1 MAFQITQGITPL
13 PQHPDRTNEE
23 AFPGQMSA
31 FFAGE
36 ALHAQEM
43 IDWTIQ
49 ANALADAVEADA
61 VEAEAA
67 RIVAGNNADRAE
79 AAQTAAENAAG
90 ASTWSYATS
99 YGLNDAVTG
108 ADGQSYRSLTNS
120 NAGNCPH
127 AYNQITRV
135 GALNHYKAETVAVA
149 DPSGKTYTLKV
160 KMWRET
166 LTGNI
171 SLVIEEGSGDFEI
184 MVYDS
189 KVVTRTIAEYSATAT
204 FPAGSDADV
213 RIRINPDDNDGPD
226 GDTFGVHSVF
236 LFDHADPDTNLLTGD
251 SRWQTDLTGW
261 APTNCTIST
270 VAANKVN
277 WVKISGGNEIPVGGV
292 YIDADTN
299 ADPALKLGYGT
310 WELISQGRA
319 LFGIDETDNDPID
332 YLNAL
337 GLTGGEKRTQLSIS
351 HLPGIWYPGDLT
363 TIYAQ
368 VGTDPYGVIK
378 TRHIYGGEQSHN
390 NMPPYLVVGIWKRTA

>member
-43 IDWTIQ
+43 INWTIQ
-49 ANALADAVEADA
+49 ANALADAVEAEA
-61 VEAEAA
+61 VEAENA
-67 RIVAGNNADRAE
+67 RIAAGNNADRAE

-90 ASTWSYATS
+90 ASTWSYATP
-99 YGLNDAVTG
+99 YGLNGAVIG

-127 AYNQITRV
+127 GYNQITRV
-135 GALNHYKAETVAVA
+135 GALNHVIAEAFIVA
-149 DPSGKTYTLKV
+149 DTSGRTYTLKV

-166 LTGNI
+166 LTGEI
-171 SLVIEEGSGDFEI
+171 SLVIEEGSGDAEI
-184 MVYDS
+184 MVYDH
-189 KVVTRTIAEYSATAT
+189 KVVTRTIAEYSTTAT
-204 FPAGSDADV
+204 FPAGSDANV

-226 GDTFGVHSVF
+226 GDTFGVYAVF
-236 LFDHADPDTNLLTGD
+236 LYDHADPDTNLLTGD

-261 APTNCTIST
+261 DTTNCTISR
-270 VAANKVN
+270 VN
-277 WVKISGGNEIPVGGV
+277 AGINWTKISGGNEIPVGGT

-310 WELISQGRA
+310 WQLIAQGRT
-319 LFGIDETDNDPID
+319 LVGIDSGDTDFDTM
-332 YLNAL
+332 
-337 GLTGGEKRTQLSIS
+337 GKTGGVKTVSLSKT
-351 HLPGIWYPGDLT
+351 HLPPLWRAQGPT
-363 TIYAQ
+363 TIGGGN
-368 VGTDPYGVIK
+368 VGIPQGAVNQIIIDGGNSTPFSVVSPYI
-378 TRHIYGGEQSHN
+378 
-390 NMPPYLVVGIWKRTA
+390 VVAIWKRTA

>member
-1 MAFQITQGITPL
+1 MAINQQITAL
-13 PQHPDRTNEE
+13 PDAPNRLDRDNFATD
-23 AFPGQMSA
+23 MHA
-31 FFAGE
+31 FFIGMQAMTVELETFRGE
-36 ALHAQEM
+36 ANTTATGVNTDVTAAVTARTAAQ
-43 IDWTIQ
+43 TAQ
-49 ANALADAVEADA
+49 TA
-61 VEAEAA
+61 AET
-67 RIVAGNNADRAE
+67 
-79 AAQTAAENAAG
+79 AQTAAENVAG
-90 ASTWSYATS
+90 ASSWGYATS
-99 YGLNDAVTG
+99 YSLNDAVIG
-108 ADGQSYRSLTNS
+108 GDGHSYRSLTNS

-127 AYNQITRV
+127 GYNQITRV
-135 GALNHYKAETVAVA
+135 GALNHVIAEAFIVA
-149 DPSGKTYTLKV
+149 DTSGKTYTLKV

-166 LTGNI
+166 LTGEI
-171 SLVIEEGSGDFEI
+171 SLVIEEGSGDAEI
-184 MVYDS
+184 MVYDH
-189 KVVTRTIAEYSATAT
+189 KVVTQTIAEYSTTAT
-204 FPAGSDADV
+204 FPAGSDANV

-236 LFDHADPDTNLLTGD
+236 LFDHADPDTNLLTGN

-337 GLTGGEKRTQLSIS
+337 GLTGGEKRTHLSIN

-368 VGTDPYGVIK
+368 VGSDPYGVIK
-378 TRHIYGGEQSHN
+378 TRHIYGGGLSHN